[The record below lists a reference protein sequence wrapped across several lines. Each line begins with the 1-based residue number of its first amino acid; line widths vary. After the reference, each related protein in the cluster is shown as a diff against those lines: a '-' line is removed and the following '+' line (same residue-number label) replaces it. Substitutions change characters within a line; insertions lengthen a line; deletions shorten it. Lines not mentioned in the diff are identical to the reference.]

1 MFRSGTEMN
10 TCSAAGF
17 GGWFTAAMT
26 RIPMMIADTVFSV
39 AAVFFRG
46 AVSGVRPCRL
56 LPFARIG
63 GAPLMLCASP
73 APMR

>member
-46 AVSGVRPCRL
+46 AVLGVRLCRL
-56 LPFARIG
+56 LPFVRIG
-63 GAPLMLCASP
+63 GAPLMPCASP

>member
-46 AVSGVRPCRL
+46 AVSGVRLCRL
-56 LPFARIG
+56 LPFVRIG
-63 GAPLMLCASP
+63 GAPLMPCASP

>member
-17 GGWFTAAMT
+17 GGRFFAAMT
-26 RIPMMIADTVFSV
+26 PFPTAIAGTVLSV
-39 AAVFFRG
+39 AAVFFRDV
-46 AVSGVRPCRL
+46 VSGVRLCRL
-56 LPFARIG
+56 LPIVRIG
-63 GAPLMLCASP
+63 GAPLVPCAST